1 MINLS
6 SRAQLLTGLGLIL
19 LLALTRGHHFAS
31 VEHLPSASW
40 AVFFLAGVFLR
51 PLWAFPLLFL
61 QAVLL
66 DVSYYGWNG
75 AAAHCITPAY
85 ALLVPAYA
93 TLWYA
98 GRTYARLHRDRLS
111 TLAPLL
117 LILLM
122 GAFVSNLFSSG
133 GYYFFSGNFETTSL
147 AGLWGRIEQYFPGKL
162 LPLLGYTG
170 FAAMLYTLARQF
182 KTYQELRTHE

>member
-6 SRAQLLTGLGLIL
+6 SRAQLISGLGLIL

-51 PLWAFPLLFL
+51 PLWSFPLLFL
-61 QAVLL
+61 EAVLL
-66 DVSYYGWNG
+66 DVSYYGWSA

-98 GRTYARLHRDRLS
+98 GRTYARLHQDRLS

-117 LILLM
+117 LTLLV

-162 LPLLGYTG
+162 PALLGYTG
-170 FAAMLYTLARQF
+170 LAAMLYTLSRQY
-182 KTYQELRTHE
+182 KTYQELTRT